1 MKILHVNL
9 AMGYTEGLNY
19 QENCVSKCHA
29 QAGHE
34 VTILTTPYCFTDGV
48 WGPCITSF
56 DYVNDLGVH
65 VIRLPFKYKLPYK
78 LNKHVGVFKGTM
90 KKLEEIQPDVV
101 CIHNIQFQDIRLFAK
116 YKKKHPEVKI
126 FIDNHADFSNSAR
139 NPVSKFLL
147 YICWWRPCAK
157 KLEPYTERFFGV
169 MPSRVD
175 FLVDVYGVK
184 RENCEVLVMGADD
197 EAVAHSLQPEV
208 KKGFREQYGITDND
222 FLIMTGG
229 KIDAFKTQTL
239 LLMEAVRQINRE
251 NVKLIVF
258 GSVDKELKDKVEALC
273 DGNMVQYIG
282 WAKGNQSYD
291 YFASSDLV
299 VFPGRHSVYWEQV
312 AGIGIPMLCKYWDGT
327 THVDIGGNVEFIR
340 EDSVEEIKRMIVDLI
355 DNPEK
360 YRNMKEKAEGIGR
373 RMFSYSTISKRA
385 IGE

>member
-48 WGPCITSF
+48 WGPCTTSF

-65 VIRLPFKYKLPYK
+65 VIRLPFKYRLPYK
-78 LNKHVGVFKGTM
+78 LNKHVGVFKGTA

-139 NPVSKFLL
+139 NPVSKYLL
-147 YICWWRPCAK
+147 YFCWWRPCAK

-184 RENCEVLVMGADD
+184 REKCEVLVMGADD

-208 KKGFREQYGITDND
+208 RKGFREQYGIVDDD

-229 KIDAFKTQTL
+229 KIDSFKTQTL

-258 GSVDKELKDKVEALC
+258 GSVDKDLKDKVNALC
-273 DGNMVQYIG
+273 DGIIVQYIG

-291 YFASSDLV
+291 FFASSDLV

-312 AGIGIPMLCKYWDGT
+312 AGIGIPMLCKFWDGT

-340 EDSVEEIKRMIVDLI
+340 EDSVEEIKRMIIDLI
-355 DNPEK
+355 DDPEK
-360 YRNMKEKAEGIGR
+360 YRNMKEIAEGIGR
-373 RMFSYSTISKRA
+373 KMFSYQEISKRA